1 MVLPEVKTD
10 IFLSIV
16 QLMSLGAL
24 WISEGYSAVIANGR
38 AGPRSKIQQAKY
50 VSLGPVTEITMAMDS
65 SYRSVSGH
73 LYLITDS
80 SKTAQIATK

>member
-38 AGPRSKIQQAKY
+38 AGPRSKIQQAKH
-50 VSLGPVTEITMAMDS
+50 VSLDQLQRLQWRWTALTGLFQVTYT
-65 SYRSVSGH
+65 
-73 LYLITDS
+73 
-80 SKTAQIATK
+80 